1 MNIGM
6 KSTSC
11 VILYFDLHLSCKF
24 QARRNLIHHL
34 YKATSLPRI
43 IKKVLHLRI
52 KLWRLFYTT
61 ICSYFYLSEHF
72 DYPLLPDV
80 QRYWDCVHLI
90 SDRLMFCCFLPLF
103 HLLGII
109 TSMRTFT
116 SYLHISNTDN

>member
-72 DYPLLPDV
+72 DYPLLLCV
-80 QRYWDCVHLI
+80 QRYYHCLYQI
-90 SDRLMFCCFLPLF
+90 SDRLAFYYFLPLF
-103 HLLGII
+103 RLLRII
-109 TSMRTFT
+109 PSMGTFMA
-116 SYLHISNTDN
+116 YLYI